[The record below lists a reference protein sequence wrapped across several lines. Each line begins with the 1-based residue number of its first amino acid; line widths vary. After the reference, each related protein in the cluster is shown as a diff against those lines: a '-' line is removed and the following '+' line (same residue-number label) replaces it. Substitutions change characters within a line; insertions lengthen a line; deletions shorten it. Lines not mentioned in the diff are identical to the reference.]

1 MDYEFLS
8 ENGKKVATTH
18 MNKTIGETKELL
30 IAKLMGIEET
40 GPTAMGPAA
49 LTSIA
54 MAAEGAAGS
63 TVVICTD
70 GLSNVGLGAYDE
82 CKNEADMAAVD
93 EFYEKV
99 GQFAQ
104 THGVTINIVS
114 IEGDECNLDSLAKL
128 AELTGGTVERVSPT
142 SLTQNFANMMS
153 KPVIATNVVV
163 KVKIH
168 KALEFRNEAEA
179 NLNEDKTLMARQLGN
194 VTEDNKFCFEYHLRP
209 LDELVEMDD
218 IDLIKLKSVPF
229 QTQITY
235 KGLDGAKYLRV
246 ITQLKEVSHNREENE
261 KKADHSIMAQNCI
274 QQSSKMAREGN
285 FRQAQSHAKIWGRQ
299 MKANIKSEEEVA
311 NYKQFNNAWGGAYN
325 MMAQKHVEEEC
336 EEGFDSDEYGQ
347 GGGGG
352 C

>member
-30 IAKLMGIEET
+30 TAKLLAIEET

-82 CKNEADMAAVD
+82 CKTEADMAAVD

-128 AELTGGTVERVSPT
+128 AELTGGNVERVSPT

-179 NLNEDKTLMARQLGN
+179 NLNEDKTLMAR
-194 VTEDNKFCFEYHLRP
+194 
-209 LDELVEMDD
+209 
-218 IDLIKLKSVPF
+218 
-229 QTQITY
+229 
-235 KGLDGAKYLRV
+235 
-246 ITQLKEVSHNREENE
+246 
-261 KKADHSIMAQNCI
+261 
-274 QQSSKMAREGN
+274 
-285 FRQAQSHAKIWGRQ
+285 
-299 MKANIKSEEEVA
+299 
-311 NYKQFNNAWGGAYN
+311 
-325 MMAQKHVEEEC
+325 
-336 EEGFDSDEYGQ
+336 
-347 GGGGG
+347 
-352 C
+352 